1 MADDAKKTVLDLS
14 VLLDAANHETIEFE
28 AALRRAKER
37 TEAVKTAIVETAI
50 QMAKEGAGQAAASP
64 SLAAVAASLL
74 VQAPRPTAPAE
85 APKVEV
91 APKVEAAPA
100 AVAAAPKAEGAPAA
114 AAAAPKAETAPAP
127 AAAPKVEAAPAAA
140 AAEAPKA
147 EGAPAPK
154 PAPKKPAPPDSGDPA
169 TMKVL
174 ELARSQGRETI
185 FDRAVKMKP
194 CNIGTEGICCKVCSQ
209 GPCRLPLTK
218 AIKDGSEKDSRLG
231 LCGATPET
239 IATRNLTRMI
249 SAGAAAH
256 SDHGLDLVEVFKDL
270 AEGATADFQI
280 KSEAKL
286 RSMAEKLGVP
296 EGESL
301 EIKELAKHVADAC
314 LGEWGRQHGEL
325 SYLSLAPKDA
335 YDRWTELGVKPR
347 GVNREA
353 VEIMHRTHMGVDQ
366 DYENIIFQGMRCAL
380 SDGWTSSMVVADL
393 QDILFGPPTP
403 QMANLN
409 LGSLSADKVNV
420 VVHGQYPHLAEK
432 ILEAANKPEL
442 IEYAKKQG
450 AEGFAVT
457 GLCATAEELQGR
469 HGGGGAGDYLQQELA
484 VVTGAVEAL
493 VVDAQCAMEALGR
506 LCDCYHTKLVT
517 TLAKAQIES
526 GENVANLA
534 IKDSEAGAE
543 AERIL
548 KMAADNFKKRGEVNI
563 PAERE
568 EMEVGHTLESIGKAL
583 GANGQGP
590 GGALAEAIQK
600 GRIKGVAAIL
610 GCNNVRVKPG
620 ASGQDPHVDLA
631 RALIADNVLVLTTGC
646 SAMALGRDGL
656 LSKEAASKAG
666 KTLAAFCQ
674 DTGLP
679 PVLHFGSCVDNARIL
694 TALSEAA
701 KSGLVGGL
709 TGLPAAVAAPGW
721 TTEQIVTTCFY
732 FVASGLKVVLGV
744 TLPVQG
750 VPFIDKYLNEGLAAK
765 YGGSIFFEPDPMAAA
780 NLIGETLSQK
790 RAALGL
796 AAVN

>member
-14 VLLDAANHETIEFE
+14 VLLDSANKDAAELE
-28 AALRRAKER
+28 AALKRANEK
-37 TEAVKTAIVETAI
+37 TEAIKMAIVEAAI
-50 QMAKEGAGQAAASP
+50 QMAKEASGQAGASP
-64 SLAAVAASLL
+64 SMATVASILAA
-74 VQAPRPTAPAE
+74 APQPAAPAQAE
-85 APKVEV
+85 ESPKTAAAPAQTEEI
-91 APKVEAAPA
+91 PKAEAAPA
-100 AVAAAPKAEGAPAA
+100 KADESPKSE
-114 AAAAPKAETAPAP
+114 
-127 AAAPKVEAAPAAA
+127 
-140 AAEAPKA
+140 
-147 EGAPAPK
+147 APK

-218 AIKDGSEKDSRLG
+218 AIKDGSEKDSRVG

-239 IATRNLTRMI
+239 IVARNLTRMI

-256 SDHGLDLVEVFKDL
+256 SDHGLDLVELFKDL
-270 AEGATADFQI
+270 AEGATDEFQI
-280 KSEAKL
+280 KDEAKL
-286 RSMAEKLGVP
+286 RLMAEKLGLPDTDSTPV
-296 EGESL
+296 
-301 EIKELAKHVADAC
+301 KELAKLVADSC
-314 LGEWGRQHGEL
+314 LKEWGRQYGEL
-325 SYLSLAPKDA
+325 SYLSLAPKET

-366 DYENIIFQGMRCAL
+366 DYENIVFQGLRCAL
-380 SDGWTSSMVVADL
+380 SDGWTSSMIVADL

-403 QMANLN
+403 QTANLN
-409 LGSLSADKVNV
+409 LGTLAVDKVNV

-432 ILEAANKPEL
+432 ILEAASRPDL

-457 GLCATAEELQGR
+457 GLCATGEELQGR
-469 HGGGGAGDYLQQELA
+469 HGGGGASDYLQQELT
-484 VVTGAVEAL
+484 VITGAVEVM

-506 LCDCYHTKLVT
+506 LCDCYHTILVT
-517 TLAKAQIES
+517 TLDKAQIES
-526 GENVANLA
+526 GKNVKRLA
-534 IKDSEAGAE
+534 ISDANAGAE
-543 AERIL
+543 AEKIL
-548 KMAADNFKKRGEVNI
+548 KMAADNFKKRGEINV
-563 PAERE
+563 PAEQNK
-568 EMEVGHTLESIGKAL
+568 MEVGYTLESLGKAI

-600 GRIKGVAAIL
+600 GRIKGLAAIL

-646 SAMALGRDGL
+646 SAMACGRDGL
-656 LSKEAASKAG
+656 LSKEAATRAG
-666 KTLAAFCQ
+666 QALAAFCK
-674 DTGLP
+674 DSGLP

-694 TALSEAA
+694 TALSETA
-701 KSGLVGGL
+701 KSGIVGGL
-709 TGLPAAVAAPGW
+709 TSLPAVVAAPGW

-750 VPFIDKYLNEGLAAK
+750 APFIDNYLNEGLAAK
-765 YGGSIFFEPDPMAAA
+765 YGGSILFEPDPYAAA
-780 NLIGETLSQK
+780 SVIGETLNQK
-790 RAALGL
+790 RATLGL
-796 AAVN
+796 SEVS